1 MSLSKTVGLLVGS
14 VLVLTLTTMLGI
26 LLFRSEHVAHRTA
39 VLDAQALAD
48 VTMDAVSFAMGEGLT
63 DVAPLVASLQGGG
76 ICELRVTPT
85 AVIDAGH
92 AATLDPLERAVAANT
107 EPYSGR
113 EKFQGTPVVRVVSAL
128 RATDSCLQCHEVR
141 NGEALAVVSVRK
153 STAANQAAV
162 AEQRW
167 LALGLG
173 AGCVAL
179 AYALLMVLIRR
190 NVLSPLQ
197 VAVQRIRWLADGD
210 LTHAVTGHRRDEF
223 GELSRAVETL
233 RGNLRTVIGDL
244 ARGVDTLTGTAGDL
258 SAVAGSVADGVRRTS
273 DRAGTVAGAV
283 DEVSAG
289 TTSAAQNSAGATESL
304 SSVAVATEQMS
315 ASIGE
320 IATSSDRAR
329 AITGEAATEA
339 ERISGL
345 IQDLGRTA
353 NDIGQV
359 TETIA
364 AISAQTNLLAL
375 NATIEAASAG
385 DAGRGFAV
393 VAAEIKTLASQTA
406 RATDDI
412 AAKITAIQSA
422 TATSVA
428 DIAHI
433 TRTIGEVN
441 GVVSTMAAAIEEQ
454 AAVTRGIAAN
464 VHGASRGVGDVS
476 GQMERASAATRTIAG
491 DIGGVT
497 VAATAIAESTQR
509 LESSVAE
516 LSGLAARLR
525 GDVDRFRVA

>member
-1 MSLSKTVGLLVGS
+1 MSLSKTVGLLVAS
-14 VLVLTLTTMLGI
+14 VLVLTLAATLGI
-26 LLFRSEHVAHRTA
+26 LLARSEHVAHETGA
-39 VLDAQALAD
+39 LDAQAIAD
-48 VTMDAVSFAMGEGLT
+48 VTMDAVTFAMGEGLT
-63 DVAPLVASLQGGG
+63 DVTPLVASLQGGEVA
-76 ICELRVTPT
+76 ELRVTPT
-85 AVIDAGH
+85 AVINAGH
-92 AATLDPLERAVAANT
+92 AASLDATERAVAAGGRA
-107 EPYSGR
+107 YAGR
-113 EKFQGTPVVRVVSAL
+113 ETFQGLPVVRAVDVI
-128 RATDSCLQCHEVR
+128 RARDACLQCHEAR
-141 NGEALAVVSVRK
+141 EGEALAVVSVRK
-153 STAANQAAV
+153 SMAANQAGI
-162 AEQRW
+162 ERQRW
-167 LALGLG
+167 LALALG
-173 AGCVAL
+173 AACVGL

-190 NVLSPLQ
+190 NVLAPLRL
-197 VAVQRIRWLADGD
+197 AVSRLNWLAAGD

-223 GELSRAVETL
+223 GELSRAVESL
-233 RGNLRTVIGDL
+233 RGNLRAVVGDL
-244 ARGVDTLTGTAGDL
+244 AHGVDTLTGAAGEL

-273 DRAGTVAGAV
+273 DRAGTVAGAA

-289 TTSAAQNSAGATESL
+289 AGAAAQGIASATGSL
-304 SSVAVATEQMS
+304 ASVAVAAEQMS

-329 AITGEAATEA
+329 AITGDAAREA
-339 ERISGL
+339 ERISVL
-345 IQDLGRTA
+345 IRELGRTA

-393 VAAEIKTLASQTA
+393 VAVEIKSLASQTA
-406 RATDDI
+406 RATEDI
-412 AAKITAIQSA
+412 AAKIGAIQDA

-433 TRTIGEVN
+433 TRTIGEVD

-497 VAATAIAESTQR
+497 VAAAAIADSTRR
-509 LESSVAE
+509 LEASVGE
-516 LSGLAARLR
+516 LSGLAAQLR
-525 GDVDRFRVA
+525 GNVERFRLS